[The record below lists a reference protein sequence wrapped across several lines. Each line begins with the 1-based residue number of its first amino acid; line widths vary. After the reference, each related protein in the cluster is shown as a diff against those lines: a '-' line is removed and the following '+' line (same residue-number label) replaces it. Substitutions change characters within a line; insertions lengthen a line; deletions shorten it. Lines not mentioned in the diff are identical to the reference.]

1 MEPVSGWLA
10 QLKSNPLGRH
20 EIEQTE
26 TFSLL
31 AELAL
36 GLAGFT
42 GVAGAFGGRDRAYSD
57 ADRVRLQS
65 IFLAAGSVLVGS
77 LCALTLTAAGW
88 SPGQSYRW
96 GSLPAAAVLMPFFYR
111 VMPQAY
117 ALARDPDAS
126 TSIRVF
132 AFASAQNL
140 VSVCLLAGNFIAW
153 REAWPL
159 VGAFSIQLTW
169 GLFLFAR
176 ILTQRN

>member
-1 MEPVSGWLA
+1 MSRETV
-10 QLKSNPLGRH
+10 GRH

-42 GVAGAFGGRDRAYSD
+42 GVAGAFGGRDRVYSN

-65 IFLAAGSVLVGS
+65 IFLAAGCVLVGS
-77 LCALTLTAAGW
+77 LCALTLIAAGW

-96 GSLPAAAVLMPFFYR
+96 SSLLAAAVLTPFLYR
-111 VMPQAY
+111 VQPQAY

-126 TSIRVF
+126 TSIGIFSV
-132 AFASAQNL
+132 ASAQNV
-140 VSVCLLAGNFIAW
+140 VSMCLLAGNFIAW

-159 VGAFSIQLTW
+159 FGAFSIQLTW
-169 GLFLFAR
+169 GLFLFSR

>member
-1 MEPVSGWLA
+1 MSI
-10 QLKSNPLGRH
+10 GRH

-42 GVAGAFGGRDRAYSD
+42 GVAGAFGGRDRAYSN

-65 IFLAAGSVLVGS
+65 IFLAAGCVLVGS
-77 LCALTLTAAGW
+77 LCVLTLTAAGW
-88 SPGQSYRW
+88 APGQSYRW
-96 GSLPAAAVLMPFFYR
+96 GGLSAAAILIPYFYR
-111 VMPQAY
+111 TLPQGY
-117 ALARDPDAS
+117 TLARDPDAS

-132 AFASAQNL
+132 ALASAQNV

-159 VGAFSIQLTW
+159 FGAFSIQLTW
-169 GLFLFAR
+169 GLFLFSR